1 MNTEKPVEPA
11 KPAVPTVITPELI
24 KLKINTEIIKH
35 KLTLPALENRG
46 LTIVKNRDS
55 LPIAKALLDDL
66 KKVDDLAEAIRE
78 REKKPFLEGGR
89 ACDAG
94 GKLVSSQT
102 ERIRGMFKP
111 WYDKELAALAN
122 ETRLQKIKI
131 AQDNVI
137 LATIESGVIT
147 FSNLIVGAVSK
158 KALSAVES
166 RINLEK
172 SPTMAK
178 KYGDF
183 HAKAIE
189 RFDSILLPILKD
201 QKVMVDELVRLNTE
215 LLAAEANNDPDK
227 MDELIARVDEKSN
240 EILQSHAVLQE
251 AVLNQEAFPVTEVT
265 EILPEF
271 KTKRTNYSM
280 EIADLAVA
288 LKKVPGLLDITVN
301 KEAAKIVLEGLK
313 EKKAFEGKDEVIVDG
328 IKYIATRVREAL

>member
-1 MNTEKPVEPA
+1 MTTEQPIEPLKSSVPVL
-11 KPAVPTVITPELI
+11 ITPELV

-35 KLTLPALENRG
+35 KLTLPDLENRG

-55 LPIAKALLDDL
+55 LQIAKVLLDDL
-66 KKVDDLAEAIRE
+66 KKVDDLAESIRE
-78 REKKPFLEGGR
+78 KEKKPFLEGGR

-94 GKLVSSQT
+94 GKLVFSQT

-111 WYDKELAALAN
+111 WYDKELAAVAD
-122 ETRLQKIKI
+122 ETRLQKLKI
-131 AQDNVI
+131 AQDAAI
-137 LATIESGVIT
+137 SKGIEDNVIT
-147 FSNLIVGAVSK
+147 FSNMVVAANTK
-158 KALSAVES
+158 KALSLVES

-172 SPTMAK
+172 SPSMAK

-189 RFDSILLPILKD
+189 RYDSILLPIIKD
-201 QKVMVDELVRLNTE
+201 QKVKVDEMERLTGE
-215 LLAAEANNDPDK
+215 ISTAEANNDPDK
-227 MDELIARVDEKSN
+227 MDELIARQDELGN
-240 EILQSHAVLQE
+240 EMLQNHAVLQE
-251 AVLNQEAFPVTEVT
+251 AVLNQESFPVVEAT

-288 LKKVPGLLDITVN
+288 LKKVPHLLDIQVD
-301 KEAAKIVLEGLK
+301 KVAAKVVLEGLK